1 MLEKIKTSLPL
12 NLSMDTS
19 ITFSIQAMDP
29 SVSKIIVHIT
39 LMTTSGILSLLAD
52 QPSSNIHYLLIP
64 IWLHPTQ
71 CKTIFLVNSYKVFNQ
86 FFFTVDPTD
95 TWIQMESCF
104 WAELEQPCTVTYQ
117 GRLFQNKVTRYI
129 LNQDKVLLVCC
140 VETIDC
146 FCRDAWQTWMLV
158 VTLHIL
164 SKMLWCLPNMFQKV
178 VEVNI
183 RKAF

>member
-1 MLEKIKTSLPL
+1 
-12 NLSMDTS
+12 
-19 ITFSIQAMDP
+19 MDP

-71 CKTIFLVNSYKVFNQ
+71 CKNIFHVNSYKGLQLVLFCSGSNRHLDLDGILFLGGVRTTMYSNLPREIISKQ
-86 FFFTVDPTD
+86 G
-95 TWIQMESCF
+95 
-104 WAELEQPCTVTYQ
+104 YQ
-117 GRLFQNKVTRYI
+117 V

-146 FCRDAWQTWMLV
+146 FCRDALQTWMLV

-164 SKMLWCLPNMFQKV
+164 SKMLWCLPNMF
-178 VEVNI
+178 
-183 RKAF
+183 

>member
-1 MLEKIKTSLPL
+1 
-12 NLSMDTS
+12 
-19 ITFSIQAMDP
+19 MDP

-71 CKTIFLVNSYKVFNQ
+71 CKTIFHVNSYKVFKLVLFCSGSNRHLDLDGILFLGGVRTTMYSNLPREIISKQ
-86 FFFTVDPTD
+86 G
-95 TWIQMESCF
+95 
-104 WAELEQPCTVTYQ
+104 YQ
-117 GRLFQNKVTRYI
+117 V
-129 LNQDKVLLVCC
+129 LNQDKVLLVGC

-146 FCRDAWQTWMLV
+146 FCRDALQTWMLV

-164 SKMLWCLPNMFQKV
+164 SKMLWCLPNMF
-178 VEVNI
+178 
-183 RKAF
+183 